1 MTDSWIVGTTRAVS
15 QVSHAPESS
24 SVIPALPIR
33 TGDRLVTD
41 IPDAKVLVAQIFI

>member
-1 MTDSWIVGTTRAVS
+1 MTNGWIVRTACAVS

-24 SVIPALPIR
+24 GVIPALPIC

-41 IPDAKVLVAQIFI
+41 IPDAKVLVAQ